1 MRAGFA
7 GPLLCLLLLAGARQP
22 PAEAVQPPPVP
33 PVDSGITMM
42 AAPVAILI
50 TSFDADRDRVVT
62 RAEFDAGVRASFA
75 LGDANGDGAI
85 SLIELSHWAEAEL
98 GSAGALPGRF
108 DFDRNEDDRIS
119 EAEFVGEFARRFAAY
134 DKNGDGRLTRDE
146 LLTLNF
152 QRPQPGKG
160 KRGR

>member
-1 MRAGFA
+1 FPPAQIDAVHVGQRADGPRTHACGLCTCDRGGLSFLFLRRCEPAAAGRRRRMMRAGHA
-7 GPLLCLLLLAGARQP
+7 GLLPCLLLLAGANPP
-22 PAEAVQPPPVP
+22 PADKVQPPPVP

-62 RAEFDAGVRASFA
+62 RAEFDAGVKASFA

-98 GSAGALPGRF
+98 GSAGAL
-108 DFDRNEDDRIS
+108 
-119 EAEFVGEFARRFAAY
+119 
-134 DKNGDGRLTRDE
+134 
-146 LLTLNF
+146 
-152 QRPQPGKG
+152 
-160 KRGR
+160 